1 MDNSKCS
8 TKSNMFF
15 AGFGRSLRIVLFD
28 TLMKNHSIEESTSIL
43 TREMGHFKLGRI
55 IKQMILSFVSAGML
69 FVLSLF
75 VNKSQALVNS

>member
-28 TLMKNHSIEESTSIL
+28 TLMKNHSVEESTNIL
-43 TREMGHFKLGRI
+43 AREMGHFKLRHI